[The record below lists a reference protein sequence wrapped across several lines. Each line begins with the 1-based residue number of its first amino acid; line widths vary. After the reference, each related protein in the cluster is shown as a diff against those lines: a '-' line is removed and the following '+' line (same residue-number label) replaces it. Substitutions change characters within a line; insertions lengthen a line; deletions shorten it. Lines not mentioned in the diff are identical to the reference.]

1 MMNPLNPSKLKYLNK
16 LKSDR
21 YKIGIHKLYAEDP
34 IKADKSIWGRL
45 TDPLTRRGFL
55 KNSGLMAMTGALG
68 SSIPFAKNMPAGLIP
83 AAFAQTNDEFEIFGK
98 EGLKILNDRPL
109 NAETPAHLLD
119 DRVTPSSRLFIRN
132 NGIPPSLPEVKPV
145 DWVLKVEGESCESP
159 KQFKISELKKRFK
172 AHTLQLQI
180 ECGGNGR
187 SEFYPPAKGNQWSTG
202 AVGCPEWTGVRIKDI
217 LEDVAIKK
225 DAVYVAYEGKDRHL
239 SGDPNKRPISRGVPL
254 WKAMEDESLIVWGMN
269 GKDLPLIHGAP
280 LRMICSGW
288 PASVSGKWL
297 SKLLIRD
304 QVHDGEKMM
313 GQSYRVPYEPVVPG
327 SKVADEDMR
336 IIESMPIKSLIT
348 FPKSGI
354 DHQIKNELQIRGH
367 AWAGD
372 LRVRKVFVS
381 IDFGSTWEEV
391 LLEDPVNRFAWQ
403 HWQHNVTFPSLGYYE
418 VWARAEDEKGVSQ
431 PAVLPQWNPRGYL
444 NNACH
449 RIAVK
454 VKA

>member
-1 MMNPLNPSKLKYLNK
+1 MNK

-132 NGIPPSLPEVKPV
+132 NGIPPSLPEVKPA
-145 DWVLKVEGESCESP
+145 DWVLKVGGESCESP

-172 AHTLQLQI
+172 THTLQLQI

-280 LRMICSGW
+280 LRMISSGW

-372 LRVRKVFVS
+372 LSVRKVFVS

>member
-1 MMNPLNPSKLKYLNK
+1 MMNLLNPSKLKYLNK

-132 NGIPPSLPEVKPV
+132 NGIPPSLPEVMPA
-145 DWVLKVEGESCESP
+145 DWVLIVGGESCESP

-187 SEFYPPAKGNQWSTG
+187 S
-202 AVGCPEWTGVRIKDI
+202 
-217 LEDVAIKK
+217 
-225 DAVYVAYEGKDRHL
+225 
-239 SGDPNKRPISRGVPL
+239 
-254 WKAMEDESLIVWGMN
+254 
-269 GKDLPLIHGAP
+269 
-280 LRMICSGW
+280 
-288 PASVSGKWL
+288 
-297 SKLLIRD
+297 
-304 QVHDGEKMM
+304 
-313 GQSYRVPYEPVVPG
+313 
-327 SKVADEDMR
+327 
-336 IIESMPIKSLIT
+336 
-348 FPKSGI
+348 
-354 DHQIKNELQIRGH
+354 
-367 AWAGD
+367 
-372 LRVRKVFVS
+372 
-381 IDFGSTWEEV
+381 
-391 LLEDPVNRFAWQ
+391 
-403 HWQHNVTFPSLGYYE
+403 
-418 VWARAEDEKGVSQ
+418 
-431 PAVLPQWNPRGYL
+431 
-444 NNACH
+444 
-449 RIAVK
+449 
-454 VKA
+454 

>member
-1 MMNPLNPSKLKYLNK
+1 MNK

-68 SSIPFAKNMPAGLIP
+68 SSIPFANNMPAGLIP

-132 NGIPPSLPEVKPV
+132 NGIPPSLPEVKPA
-145 DWVLKVEGESCESP
+145 DWVLKVGGESCESP

-172 AHTLQLQI
+172 THTLQLQI

-372 LRVRKVFVS
+372 LSVRKVFVS

-431 PAVLPQWNPRGYL
+431 PVVLPQWNPRGYL